1 MILIY
6 DGQCEFCIAWLAWL
20 KQKLEITSHSFHEI
34 DPASYGITREA
45 CEQSVQL
52 VTSERTYSSSD
63 AIAQLLK
70 LRGNR
75 FAASFIKYSGPFARF
90 GYRWVASH
98 RNSFLIKQCTKF
110 LNLYCE

>member
-6 DGQCEFCIAWLAWL
+6 DGHCEFCIAWLTWL
-20 KQKLEITSHSFHEI
+20 KQKLEITSFSFHEI

-52 VTSERTYSSSD
+52 VISEHIYAGSD

-75 FAASFIKYSGPFARF
+75 IAASFIKFSGPVARF